1 MTTYQKFINWAKDNG
16 AIFDDLSLHK
26 YDNGERGIHSK
37 KGTRKG
43 GAGGFGKTNPS
54 IGSMSRL
61 LRIKQD
67 RSARKNYLPTSFSR
81 NSGNSITG
89 GGSFKSKNSFSLL
102 TFY

>member
-1 MTTYQKFINWAKDNG
+1 MRAKQRRG
-16 AIFDDLSLHK
+16 ATLGQYSRLYLLDGGNK
-26 YDNGERGIHSK
+26 V
-37 KGTRKG
+37 G